1 MEKIIIGLMR
11 CCSLNF
17 DDFEKLILKLLDK
30 GLNYFD
36 LADIYNNGKSEEYM
50 GRFLKNHPDLRSKMI
65 IQTKVGIIID
75 VGYDLSKDY
84 IINAVNNCLKRLNTN
99 YVDNL
104 LLHRPD
110 VFFDNKEVAGA
121 INYLLDNKIIKNFGV
136 SNFSKEMIIY
146 LDKYL
151 NKPIKINQLQLGL
164 GHLNLISEGL
174 NFNINNKDGT
184 STTSDTYYFMKN
196 NDIELQC
203 WSPFQYG
210 FLEGSIF
217 DEKKFPELNKALEE
231 LSIKYKTNKSGIA
244 TSFLS
249 SIWSKI
255 YIVTGSMNY
264 DHIIDSYNGS
274 KIKLSK
280 KDWFYLYKKANYI
293 LP

>member
-17 DDFEKLILKLLDK
+17 DDFEKLILKLLEK

-84 IINAVNNCLKRLNTN
+84 IINAVNNCLKRLNTD
-99 YVDNL
+99 YIDNL
-104 LLHRPD
+104 LLLRPD
-110 VFFDNKEVAGA
+110 VFFDNKEVAEA

-231 LSIKYKTNKSGIA
+231 LSIKYQTNKSGIA

-255 YIVTGSMNY
+255 FIVTGSMNY

-274 KIKLSK
+274 KIKLNK
-280 KDWFYLYKKANYI
+280 KDWYYLYKKANYI

>member
-17 DDFEKLILKLLDK
+17 DDFEKLILKLLEK

-84 IINAVNNCLKRLNTN
+84 IINAVNNCLKRLNTD
-99 YVDNL
+99 YIDNL

-110 VFFDNKEVAGA
+110 VFFDNKEVAEA

-231 LSIKYKTNKSGIA
+231 LSIKYQTNKSGIA

-255 YIVTGSMNY
+255 FIVTGSMNY

-274 KIKLSK
+274 KIKLNK
-280 KDWFYLYKKANYI
+280 KDWYYLYKKANYI